1 MSTTNFTLRRNPSAW
16 LLAVQLL
23 GFLLY
28 PLMETSPS
36 GRALF
41 GAFGLVVLGAALWV
55 VRRSPWLTWL
65 GLLLALPV
73 VVLSVIVVVSPGPQL
88 LVWTAALE
96 SLFYFYAAGS
106 LIAYMLQDW
115 VATTDELF
123 AAGATFTLLAWA
135 FGYAYVVCEAVF
147 PGSFVAAGSAAAAR
161 TWMEL
166 LYLSVAV
173 LSSVGLSDIVPVT
186 PMARAIVMLESVT
199 GVMYIAF
206 VVSSLISMNDRIA
219 TERVR
224 KNERLDDCLSAAP
237 APTSASAP
245 PAASTRNKDAAPA
258 SRDCGTRSSAARRDE
273 AADMRPERD
282 AAALRADRDRP
293 AHELDEEPVAQ
304 HEIRRHGERRRVE
317 PEKHEQVHVHARV
330 HRRHTR
336 PSRRRWRRR
345 RRPSG

>member
-1 MSTTNFTLRRNPSAW
+1 MSKTLETLRRNPSAG

-36 GRALF
+36 SRALF

-73 VVLSVIVVVSPGPQL
+73 VVLSVISAVSTRPEL

-96 SLFYFYAAGS
+96 SLFYFYATGS

-115 VATTDELF
+115 VATNDELF

-135 FGYAYVVCEAVF
+135 FAYAYVVCEAFF
-147 PGSFVAAGSAAAAR
+147 PGSFAGSNGAAAR

-173 LSSVGLSDIVPVT
+173 LSSVGLSDIVPAT
-186 PMARAIVMLESVT
+186 PMARAIVMLESVA
-199 GVMYIAF
+199 GIMYIAL
-206 VVSSLISMNDRIA
+206 VVSRLISM
-219 TERVR
+219 
-224 KNERLDDCLSAAP
+224 AAI
-237 APTSASAP
+237 
-245 PAASTRNKDAAPA
+245 
-258 SRDCGTRSSAARRDE
+258 ARRQE
-273 AADMRPERD
+273 ER
-282 AAALRADRDRP
+282 
-293 AHELDEEPVAQ
+293 E
-304 HEIRRHGERRRVE
+304 
-317 PEKHEQVHVHARV
+317 
-330 HRRHTR
+330 
-336 PSRRRWRRR
+336 
-345 RRPSG
+345 

>member
-1 MSTTNFTLRRNPSAW
+1 MSRVINIIRRNPSAG

-73 VVLSVIVVVSPGPQL
+73 VVLSVIIAVSQRPDL
-88 LVWTAALE
+88 LVWSAALE
-96 SLFYFYAAGS
+96 SLFYFYATGS

-123 AAGATFTLLAWA
+123 AVGATFTLLAWA
-135 FGYAYVVCEAVF
+135 FAYAYVVCEVFF
-147 PGSFVAAGSAAAAR
+147 PGSFTAAGSLTVTR

-173 LSSVGLSDIVPVT
+173 LSSVGLSDIVPAT
-186 PMARAIVMLESVT
+186 PMARAIVMLESFA
-199 GVMYIAF
+199 GVMYIAL
-206 VVSSLISMNDRIA
+206 VVSRLISM
-219 TERVR
+219 
-224 KNERLDDCLSAAP
+224 
-237 APTSASAP
+237 
-245 PAASTRNKDAAPA
+245 
-258 SRDCGTRSSAARRDE
+258 GYRS
-273 AADMRPERD
+273 
-282 AAALRADRDRP
+282 
-293 AHELDEEPVAQ
+293 
-304 HEIRRHGERRRVE
+304 
-317 PEKHEQVHVHARV
+317 
-330 HRRHTR
+330 R
-336 PSRRRWRRR
+336 PS
-345 RRPSG
+345 